1 MNGADMDLRALTD
14 GELDG
19 PYDGGLDL
27 YAVEEDSVA
36 E

>member
-1 MNGADMDLRALTD
+1 MNGADMDLAD
-14 GELDG
+14 PD